1 MVGVVDAAAEMEH
14 GLRVRAEDRVG
25 LERADLADQHL
36 AQGEVIRQRAVGL
49 VQERDAGV
57 ADDGR
62 RSTLRARSAW
72 GILAPVVAGG
82 AAPEPAGGTAVDPR
96 GRRAG
101 RSEVR
106 VVGMGG
112 DDHEAIR
119 PPIVG
124 LPRGLG
130 VSHPSPAAG
139 CMSAAT
145 RVARRATLLAARMA
159 CAYALRPRLRSS
171 PPTSA

>member
-57 ADDGR
+57 ADDVR
-62 RSTLRARSAW
+62 RSTLLSLAKGRELNRT
-72 GILAPVVAGG
+72 GVGTLAPRVAGG

-96 GRRAG
+96 GCRAG

-106 VVGMGG
+106 V
-112 DDHEAIR
+112 
-119 PPIVG
+119 
-124 LPRGLG
+124 
-130 VSHPSPAAG
+130 
-139 CMSAAT
+139 
-145 RVARRATLLAARMA
+145 
-159 CAYALRPRLRSS
+159 
-171 PPTSA
+171 